1 MCETSSRIKITPEML
16 SYISA
21 LKKGTN
27 SFKQEDLY
35 IELEEGDDVLVLK
48 VTESFVEKALTCL
61 IGKVSTYSVRLKKE
75 NFPKEKEE
83 ALHGF
88 IEGANS
94 HGLNLSIA
102 PDNEGVVWLTFM
114 VKMPKEQLTKT

>member
-75 NFPKEKEE
+75 NFPFTIIQND
-83 ALHGF
+83 L
-88 IEGANS
+88 ANYYNRRIS
-94 HGLNLSIA
+94 TDIYRYTRS
-102 PDNEGVVWLTFM
+102 
-114 VKMPKEQLTKT
+114 Q